1 MARNN
6 VNASIDIE
14 YVILWADVEND
25 FMNSVALSLK
35 ILECSHCDLQGIYA
49 RGKKHICASSH
60 TAELFTQGLLAK

>member
-25 FMNSVALSLK
+25 FLNSVALSLK
-35 ILECSHCDLQGIYA
+35 IVDCSHCDLQGIYA
-49 RGKKHICASSH
+49 RGKTYLCI
-60 TAELFTQGLLAK
+60 

>member
-49 RGKKHICASSH
+49 RGKNISVHLATLQSSSH
-60 TAELFTQGLLAK
+60 KVF

>member
-49 RGKKHICASSH
+49 RGKNISVHLATLQNSSH
-60 TAELFTQGLLAK
+60 KVL

>member
-35 ILECSHCDLQGIYA
+35 IVECSHCDLQGIYA
-49 RGKKHICASSH
+49 IGKNISVHLATLQSSSH
-60 TAELFTQGLLAK
+60 KVL

>member
-25 FMNSVALSLK
+25 FLNSVALSLK
-35 ILECSHCDLQGIYA
+35 IVDCSYCDLQGIYA
-49 RGKKHICASSH
+49 RGKNISVH
-60 TAELFTQGLLAK
+60 L